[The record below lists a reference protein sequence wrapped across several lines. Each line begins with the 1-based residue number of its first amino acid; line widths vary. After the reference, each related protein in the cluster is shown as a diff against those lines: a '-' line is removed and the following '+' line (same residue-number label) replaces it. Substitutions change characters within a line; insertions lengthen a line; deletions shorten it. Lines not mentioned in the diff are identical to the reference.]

1 MTKNEE
7 MLGNL
12 IIEISQIKDDE
23 KAYMYAR
30 GASWAMRQMGL
41 LKTDKEQADMYLDAT
56 ACRFM
61 TKKKGEE
68 V

>member
-7 MLGNL
+7 ILGNL
-12 IIEISQIKDDE
+12 IIEISQIKDEE

-41 LKTDKEQADMYLDAT
+41 LKTDKEQADMYLDAMECWT
-56 ACRFM
+56 M
-61 TKKKGEE
+61 TKKKGEKA
-68 V
+68 